1 MLEQCQKFLCS
12 ISVKLFLW
20 LWLIII
26 SSVVI
31 TYFIT
36 LQFGNSSSIGSPT
49 KYTRGLLKITAHK
62 LGEKKGVNIQKEQS
76 RFNHRSGNHLILKN
90 LETNEVLLPNDF
102 PWLKIKDYIIE
113 NDFVAMVSIEFPY
126 TRLSGPRTVKLHG
139 TDYHLFIATDNASQR
154 LHFFM
159 KQFPLWLRI
168 LIVICISFIL
178 CWLLAKNL
186 SKPLIGIQNA
196 ALSFGKGELSTRLD
210 KEALRRDELGAVAV
224 SFNTMAS
231 QLENSITAHQR
242 LLGDVSHEL
251 RSPLTRLQMALGLVE
266 RYQHSPTEQARH
278 LARCEKEI
286 DQLDN
291 MLSDVLTLS
300 RLEHSAVKGYF
311 NQVSLDNLLTTIID
325 DYQYLANEK
334 NVTILAPPVSNIVI
348 KADEK
353 LLASAISN
361 ILNNAVKYS
370 PAHSEITVA
379 LKISNDT
386 IDLSFSDDGT
396 GVPEESLPKLFKAF
410 YRVADARDR
419 ESGGTGLGLAIALQA
434 IELHQGKII
443 AENNQNGGLTVHIKL
458 PLTTH

>member
-1 MLEQCQKFLCS
+1 MLERCKKFLCS

-26 SSVVI
+26 SSVLI

-36 LQFGNSSSIGSPT
+36 LQFGNSTSISSPD
-49 KYTRGLLKITAHK
+49 KYTRGLLKLVAHK
-62 LGEKKGVNIQKEQS
+62 LSDKKGVNIKKEQS
-76 RFNHRSGNHLILKN
+76 RFNNRSGNHLILKN
-90 LETNEVLLPNDF
+90 LKTNEVLLPDNF
-102 PWLKIKDYIIE
+102 HWLKVKDYIVE
-113 NDFVAMVSIEFPY
+113 NDFVSMVSIEFPH
-126 TRLSGPRTVKLHG
+126 TRISGPKTVKLG
-139 TDYHLFIATDNASQR
+139 GANYHLFIATDNANQR
-154 LHFFM
+154 LHFFL
-159 KQFPLWLRI
+159 KQFPLWLRV
-168 LIVICISFIL
+168 LIVICISFVL

-196 ALSFGKGELSTRLD
+196 ALNFGKGELSTRLN
-210 KEALRRDELGAVAV
+210 KEAQRRDELGAVAV

-231 QLENSITAHQR
+231 QLENSINAHQR

-266 RYQHSPTEQARH
+266 KYQHSPAEQARH

-311 NQVSLDNLLTTIID
+311 NQVSLDSLLTTVID
-325 DYQYLANEK
+325 DYQYLATQK
-334 NVTILAPPVSNIVI
+334 NVVITVPPASNILI
-348 KADEK
+348 NADEK

-370 PAHSEITVA
+370 PAQSEITVA
-379 LKISNDT
+379 LNISND
-386 IDLSFSDDGT
+386 IIHLSFSDRGT

-434 IELHQGKII
+434 IELHQGKIS